1 MRTAWYSR
9 KQTERS
15 ADLEKH
21 IQLSR
26 RAEERLFFF
35 VQLHGH
41 WFWAEVLARGP
52 RGTQTGLPHHLVY
65 ASPTV
70 TWPCLT
76 TLRSTQLMLR
86 LIMASFPRT
95 TCADFFTTLGW
106 QCFCGLPFHCK
117 VKSTAHTGVMTSSS
131 CLTSWTRLWTDAF
144 KVSLALIN
152 SPFSVSTHSVER
164 DHALTNSQN
173 VWISGQSHVKKQA
186 GAHMLHTPEH
196 SLSCL
201 LLW

>member
-1 MRTAWYSR
+1 MILKKANR
-9 KQTERS
+9 KI
-15 ADLEKH
+15 ADLKKH
-21 IQLSR
+21 IQQSR

-41 WFWAEVLARGP
+41 WFWAEVLACGP
-52 RGTQTGLPHHLVY
+52 RGTQSGLPHHLVY
-65 ASPTV
+65 ASLTV

-76 TLRSTQLMLR
+76 TLWSAQLMLR

-106 QCFCGLPFHCK
+106 QCFYGLPFHCE

-131 CLTSWTRLWTDAF
+131 CFNILNETVNRQSF
-144 KVSLALIN
+144 LALIN

-164 DHALTNSQN
+164 DHAHSQTHKMCEFLDRATLKN
-173 VWISGQSHVKKQA
+173 KQMPTCCIHQNTHCHVC
-186 GAHMLHTPEH
+186 
-196 SLSCL
+196 SCDRG
-201 LLW
+201 